1 MIVAKLSLAAHGKCV
16 YLYSF
21 CTIRAYERKWAQN
34 MTNIGSATLI
44 SHTLNDGLLQP
55 RRLHVVQI
63 EEVQQGRRVPEP
75 DLQFRMP
82 LLEEGIV

>member
-1 MIVAKLSLAAHGKCV
+1 MP
-16 YLYSF
+16 
-21 CTIRAYERKWAQN
+21 
-34 MTNIGSATLI
+34 NIGSATLI

>member
-1 MIVAKLSLAAHGKCV
+1 MP
-16 YLYSF
+16 
-21 CTIRAYERKWAQN
+21 
-34 MTNIGSATLI
+34 NIGSATHI

-63 EEVQQGRRVPEP
+63 EKVQQGRRVPEP

-82 LLEEGIV
+82 LLEEGIVLFSEAIMINLGLAWRTDPPMPPQPTNPRS

>member
-1 MIVAKLSLAAHGKCV
+1 
-16 YLYSF
+16 
-21 CTIRAYERKWAQN
+21 

-82 LLEEGIV
+82 LLEEGIVWFSETLMVNLGLA

>member
-1 MIVAKLSLAAHGKCV
+1 MSAEYAQRLS
-16 YLYSF
+16 S
-21 CTIRAYERKWAQN
+21 AQYTWIN
-34 MTNIGSATLI
+34 HGSATLI
-44 SHTLNDGLLQP
+44 AYTLNDGLLQP